1 MCKKTY
7 RESKAFD
14 GVLDFDAVVRDSQ
27 NISVVQER
35 YQMDWLHLNPAGY
48 EALGNYAA
56 ENMKFAAE

>member
-1 MCKKTY
+1 M
-7 RESKAFD
+7 
-14 GVLDFDAVVRDSQ
+14 LDFDAVVRDSQ
-27 NISVVQER
+27 NISVVQEK